1 MKYITT
7 LILLSRSLFSFGQ
20 ITFSEVLAMKE
31 KTYKEIQATLL
42 VECTIIDDKIEYWYR
57 PLVPC
62 SPPIFGPDS
71 CVWHCSMISSNN
83 DDIRSKYPLEPL
95 FFSKSSNKNYEVIKT
110 SECLFGEN
118 YNSAKKSAITF
129 IELHERVKSMSTNCK
144 NELREQEA
152 KVSISIQFSDPSH
165 WQDFKS
171 SVAKSANFQGTRK
184 ISDDSPVEF
193 IYGIRRHRSDNG
205 YWFGIRIGLHGEG
218 PTYHAEISFNSLVD

>member
-31 KTYKEIQATLL
+31 NTYKEIQATLL
-42 VECTIIDDKIEYWYR
+42 VDYTIIDDKVKYWYV

-62 SPPIFGPDS
+62 KPPVFGPDS
-71 CVWHCSMISSNN
+71 CEWQCSMISENN
-83 DDIRSKYPLEPL
+83 DDIRSKYPLNPVV
-95 FFSKSSNKNYEVIKT
+95 FSKSSNKNYEVTKT
-110 SECLFGEN
+110 SESLFGQN
-118 YNSAKKSAITF
+118 YNSTKKTATTF
-129 IELHERVKSMSTNCK
+129 IELEERVLSMSTNCR
-144 NELREQEA
+144 NELREIEA
-152 KVSISIQFSDPSH
+152 KVSMNIQFSDPSH

-171 SVAKSANFQGTRK
+171 SVARSANFQGTRK

-193 IYGIRRHRSDNG
+193 IYGIRRQRSDNG
-205 YWFGIRIGLHGEG
+205 YWSGIRIGLHGEG